1 MGNTPESRSP
11 RHGNENEPNI
21 EGNDK
26 FGHIDVHQKQSIIKE
41 VNNISNETYVK
52 KDKIKNAMYL
62 PTVLNLNPRSVYNKK
77 ESFETFVKEHQ
88 IDVVFMS
95 ESFERVNMPLNEL
108 ITLDNYSVL
117 SNPCQRIGMG
127 GRPALV
133 INNLKYEITNLTNTL
148 ISIPWG
154 VEAVWAT
161 IRAKNSDVKSKIKRI
176 VLCSFYSKPNSNKK
190 SLLLD
195 NFHEAYNI
203 ICAKFSNEPGL
214 KFMFA
219 GDSNDLNLNKIL
231 NLSPDLHQLV
241 KSPTRLN
248 PPAILDPIITNLGAF
263 YQPPESLP
271 PLEPDSDMTG
281 EPSDHCIV
289 IMKPL
294 DSLNTKCARE
304 YREIRVRPM
313 TKKGLSQLENWFSNQ
328 TWAEI
333 LNIKDVNKKASLLHE
348 MILEKVELFLP
359 EKTIKFASDDQ
370 PWYSKELKSLDHK
383 RRREYAKNRKSTKY
397 IALKKLYDKKVK
409 FAKSTFKKSIINDT
423 IRAGSHE
430 WYKKFKRMSNYDTN
444 QFGHLKVSDID
455 HLSPLQQAEEIAN
468 KFSSISQEFEPIKLH
483 EIKIPSFGSDSI
495 PVFRPPDIGKK
506 LHKIKLR
513 KATASGDI
521 PPKIIR
527 KFANSISVPLCDIIN
542 SSIKEG
548 IWPEIYKIEAITPIP
563 KVFPVKSVTNLRPIS
578 ILYTFDKIM
587 ESVIGE
593 LVINDMSATSDKS

>member
-263 YQPPESLP
+263 
-271 PLEPDSDMTG
+271 
-281 EPSDHCIV
+281 
-289 IMKPL
+289 
-294 DSLNTKCARE
+294 
-304 YREIRVRPM
+304 
-313 TKKGLSQLENWFSNQ
+313 LS
-328 TWAEI
+328 
-333 LNIKDVNKKASLLHE
+333 
-348 MILEKVELFLP
+348 
-359 EKTIKFASDDQ
+359 
-370 PWYSKELKSLDHK
+370 
-383 RRREYAKNRKSTKY
+383 
-397 IALKKLYDKKVK
+397 
-409 FAKSTFKKSIINDT
+409 
-423 IRAGSHE
+423 
-430 WYKKFKRMSNYDTN
+430 
-444 QFGHLKVSDID
+444 
-455 HLSPLQQAEEIAN
+455 
-468 KFSSISQEFEPIKLH
+468 
-483 EIKIPSFGSDSI
+483 
-495 PVFRPPDIGKK
+495 
-506 LHKIKLR
+506 
-513 KATASGDI
+513 
-521 PPKIIR
+521 
-527 KFANSISVPLCDIIN
+527 
-542 SSIKEG
+542 
-548 IWPEIYKIEAITPIP
+548 
-563 KVFPVKSVTNLRPIS
+563 
-578 ILYTFDKIM
+578 
-587 ESVIGE
+587 
-593 LVINDMSATSDKS
+593 TS